1 MARIALRALVVLACV
16 IAMNCGGSDT
26 TNPTSPPP
34 TGGGGGGGGTGGT
47 GGSRGTAVYT
57 DAEFDDNGWD
67 TEVQTFGA
75 GGSGGAGHLKYLGR
89 VDGGYRQ
96 FTMDVNSAQGSGSA
110 AQVAV
115 FSFKR
120 GTTYSARND
129 GEIFSVD
136 YSEDSIMQTG
146 SGSSHYGAPAF
157 KQNGKLYT
165 LVPGAGAFVTPETSW
180 TTHSV
185 TGRRASDFRTFASA
199 ADHPDF
205 SPTGPPIDMGVMRLH
220 TVPAGS
226 PGGTFRSGVDNWRL
240 TLNR

>member
-1 MARIALRALVVLACV
+1 MTATGC
-16 IAMNCGGSDT
+16 SDSE
-26 TNPTSPPP
+26 PTSPSSPP
-34 TGGGGGGGGTGGT
+34 PAGGGGGGGGG

-57 DAEFDDNGWD
+57 DADFNDDGWD

-96 FTMDVNSAQGSGSA
+96 FTIDVNSAQGSGSA

-136 YSEDSIMQTG
+136 YSEDSILQQGGG
-146 SGSSHYGAPAF
+146 SGHYGAPAF
-157 KQNGKLYT
+157 RQNGKLYT
-165 LVPGAGAFVTPETSW
+165 LVPGGRAFATPETSW
-180 TTHSV
+180 APHSV
-185 TGRRASDFRTFASA
+185 TGLRQNDFRTFASA
-199 ADHPDF
+199 SDHPDF
-205 SPTGPPIDMGVMRLH
+205 SLTGAPIDMGVMRMH
-220 TVPAGS
+220 SVPAGS
-226 PGGTFRSGVDNWRL
+226 PGGTWKSGIDNWRL
-240 TLNR
+240 TLYR